1 MRKIPELK
9 LSKKGNELVN
19 FYKLMVDD
27 GYQNDNFNPGRFKEF
42 LKNSFDEYNIKT
54 VLDYGSGRGNSNK
67 KIYNDNTIS
76 AFDYFNL
83 DKVYQFEPTI
93 SNSEKK
99 IADCVMCFD
108 VLEHIFISDLKNV
121 ITDIYNYSRKLV
133 IIKVA
138 CYDAKAKL
146 PNGENAHITVRNPMW
161 WKGFL
166 DSVSSE
172 FEEISTLL
180 ICTTKDKKF
189 LFFKPWSLEKW
200 NQFPNYKSDF

>member
-1 MRKIPELK
+1 MSKIPELK

-19 FYKLMVDD
+19 FYKLMVGD
-27 GYQNDNFNPGRFKEF
+27 GYKNDNFNPGRFKEF
-42 LKNSFDEYNIKT
+42 LKNSFEEYNIKT
-54 VLDYGSGRGNSNK
+54 VLDYGSGRGNWNK

-83 DKVYQFEPTI
+83 DKVYQYEPTI
-93 SNSEKK
+93 SNSKKK

-121 ITDIYNYSRKLV
+121 IADIYKYSRKLV

-161 WKGFL
+161 WKGFF

-200 NQFPNYKSDF
+200 NQFPNYKVDF

>member
-54 VLDYGSGRGNSNK
+54 VLDYGSGRGNWNK

-121 ITDIYNYSRKLV
+121 ITDIYNYS
-133 IIKVA
+133 
-138 CYDAKAKL
+138 
-146 PNGENAHITVRNPMW
+146 
-161 WKGFL
+161 
-166 DSVSSE
+166 
-172 FEEISTLL
+172 
-180 ICTTKDKKF
+180 KKT
-189 LFFKPWSLEKW
+189 SY
-200 NQFPNYKSDF
+200 NKSCML

>member
-1 MRKIPELK
+1 MNKIPELK

-19 FYKLMVDD
+19 FYKLMVGN
-27 GYQNDNFNPGRFKEF
+27 GYQNDHFNPGRFKEF
-42 LKNSFDEYNIKT
+42 LKNSFDEYNVKT
-54 VLDYGSGRGNSNK
+54 VLDYGSGRGNWYK
-67 KIYNDNTIS
+67 KIYDDNTVS
-76 AFDYFNL
+76 SFDYFNL
-83 DKVYQFEPTI
+83 DELYQYEPTI
-93 SNSEKK
+93 SGSEKK

-121 ITDIYNYSRKLV
+121 IADIYNHAKKIV

-166 DSVSSE
+166 DSISSN
-172 FEEISTLL
+172 FEEINTLL

-189 LFFKPWSLEKW
+189 LFFKAWSLNKW
-200 NQFPNYKSDF
+200 NKFPSYKVDF